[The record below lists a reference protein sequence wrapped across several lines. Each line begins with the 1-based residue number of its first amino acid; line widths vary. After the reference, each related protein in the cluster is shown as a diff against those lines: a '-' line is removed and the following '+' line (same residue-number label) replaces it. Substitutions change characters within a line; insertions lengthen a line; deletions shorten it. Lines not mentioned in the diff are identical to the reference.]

1 MHKERLKYGEYYAE
15 QKTQLYTVLK
25 RSTDKVMSRGKVKKY
40 EDTRD
45 SAMAYAYLED
55 TTTKRET

>member
-1 MHKERLKYGEYYAE
+1 MA
-15 QKTQLYTVLK
+15 
-25 RSTDKVMSRGKVKKY
+25 RGKVKKY